1 MRREGLSVVSREGL
15 SVVVKFVMSRE
26 GLSFV
31 MSREGLSFVMS
42 REGLS
47 FVVKK
52 KTTVTKSF
60 PHSASDRERLYLSC
74 RTTKEERI

>member
-15 SVVVKFVMSRE
+15 SVVVK
-26 GLSFV
+26 FV